1 MKNTIYL
8 ILLNLSIFSFAQVGI
23 NTANPNPSAILD
35 IASSDKGLYV
45 PKYNLE
51 VLNSTETPIS
61 NPATG
66 LLIYNTGTTHPKGIY
81 YWTGSEWNKLHTK
94 GDFNEVFAVSIDMYN
109 DPDNPLVNSTTPTNN
124 IKNYKV
130 LANTISGATP
140 ASVSANNGSFNLPT
154 GKYIVHIK
162 LDGVFNN
169 KSEWNTSPYYIGS
182 KSNAYY
188 HNIGINAVFQNE
200 QGNNISD
207 TQYGN
212 QLLQYDGLFG
222 YEYNFFLD
230 LNNTANT
237 VFLRLYFDTL
247 SNTLIKNTNAAS
259 HFLSP
264 QQSGLKV
271 TFSRIK

>member
-66 LLIYNTGTTHPKGIY
+66 LLIYNIGTTHPKGIY

-247 SNTLIKNTNAAS
+247 SNTFIKNTNAAS